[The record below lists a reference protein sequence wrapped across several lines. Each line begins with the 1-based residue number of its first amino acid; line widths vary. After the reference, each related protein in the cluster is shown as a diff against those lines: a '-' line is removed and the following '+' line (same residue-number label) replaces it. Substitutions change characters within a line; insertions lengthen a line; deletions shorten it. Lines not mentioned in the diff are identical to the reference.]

1 MQSFIEKELGSKQI
15 ISTAAL
21 TRAGSNRQY
30 YRIVTKAG
38 SYIACE
44 NSNINENESFFYF
57 SHFFYQKNIPVP
69 QVFYISEDRTKYIL
83 NDLGHITLLDLI
95 IQEGH
100 SEKVY
105 ELYQGI
111 LQKLAEMQ
119 IKASADIDYGKCF
132 AAKQFD
138 AQMALA
144 DLNYFKYY
152 FLDFQKIDYD
162 KQALQQELDNLSHA
176 VGNIEELFFMFRD
189 FQGRNIMIQENR
201 CYFIDFQGGMK
212 GPLQYDVAS
221 LLWQAKAELPLAWK
235 NDLYAYYKSEVKQYI
250 GIDEVKFDRQYSY
263 LLLVRLLQV
272 LGAYGLRG
280 LIERRPHFLS
290 SIPHG
295 LQNIATWL
303 KLYNLNDYPILHS
316 LLQIITHVNLIESY
330 QIPQANGNTKLK
342 VLVQSFS
349 YKIGGIPKDESDN
362 GGGFVFD
369 CRGVLNPGR
378 FEEYKKLTGRD
389 APVIE
394 FLETKTKVH
403 DFLQGVKQVIDISI
417 EDYLQRGFDSLM
429 ISFGCTG
436 GQHRSVYCADV
447 IATYLQEKYQLQ
459 VEVKHVRQEEKA
471 WVN

>member
-1 MQSFIEKELGSKQI
+1 
-15 ISTAAL
+15 
-21 TRAGSNRQY
+21 
-30 YRIVTKAG
+30 
-38 SYIACE
+38 
-44 NSNINENESFFYF
+44 
-57 SHFFYQKNIPVP
+57 
-69 QVFYISEDRTKYIL
+69 
-83 NDLGHITLLDLI
+83 
-95 IQEGH
+95 
-100 SEKVY
+100 
-105 ELYQGI
+105 
-111 LQKLAEMQ
+111 
-119 IKASADIDYGKCF
+119 
-132 AAKQFD
+132 
-138 AQMALA
+138 
-144 DLNYFKYY
+144 
-152 FLDFQKIDYD
+152 
-162 KQALQQELDNLSHA
+162 
-176 VGNIEELFFMFRD
+176 
-189 FQGRNIMIQENR
+189 
-201 CYFIDFQGGMK
+201 
-212 GPLQYDVAS
+212 
-221 LLWQAKAELPLAWK
+221 
-235 NDLYAYYKSEVKQYI
+235 
-250 GIDEVKFDRQYSY
+250 
-263 LLLVRLLQV
+263 LLQV

-447 IATYLQEKYQLQ
+447 IATYLQEKYHLQ